1 MTKNLSL
8 KTGLSVFS
16 ILMIALIIFC
26 FPGVANIKDNV
37 SAAGVD
43 PVKETYDI
51 RIAGIQVTDANKDD
65 ILGKG
70 KKEAVYIPETNTL
83 ELNGDITAD
92 SICFFHSIPGLTI
105 KVTKD
110 IKIKSEDSC
119 AFSFAADTTITG
131 PGRLYVS
138 APEAGC
144 IVLGYELTI
153 KDANLYLSGPAGIEG
168 GATQEEKIIIDNSN
182 IVCDCG
188 EHAICYIEKG
198 IELKDAAICDG
209 YSVRYVGGGFPSGYA
224 VCYIPGTLNPDG
236 TPTARKVRIVSGYG
250 LIVGDI
256 PVTKENKDD
265 VLGNG
270 KKEAVYIPETNTL
283 ELNENINL
291 HSDGITNLN
300 QDLTIKVNKDVKID
314 TTCNYAILIFK
325 ETTITGPGKL
335 TLSAPSAEF
344 TIQIITGGLK
354 IIDANIELTS
364 NYMGIASEYKTV
376 SLTIENSYLSASAR
390 DTAVGFI
397 AGKIDL
403 RCVKITEPED
413 GKLSDL
419 SGQVYY
425 IGTANNSSASS
436 VKLVPSHN
444 WGKWIVTTQAQV
456 GKKGVET
463 RTCSDCGRKETRE
476 IPALTTIKINKK
488 KASLVCGSS
497 LVLKAEAEGASTDV
511 AWKSSD
517 NKIATVD
524 KNGKVTAK
532 MAGTVT
538 VTASSGGMT
547 ATCTVTV
554 LYKDVT
560 DSSDFWYAPTNYLTA
575 KGVVKGYANQTEF
588 RPSNDCTRAQMV
600 TFLYR
605 LQGEP
610 KTKATT
616 CKFDDV
622 KSGDYFYK
630 PVIWAVENGITTGV
644 SAAKFEPQKVCTRA
658 QTVTFLWRMAGK
670 PEPAKNAKKF
680 TDVETKDYF
689 YKATLWASGMK
700 ILAGYDDGTFKPQG
714 KCLRRQMVTFLYKYD
729 KYVNGKG

>member
-1 MTKNLSL
+1 
-8 KTGLSVFS
+8 
-16 ILMIALIIFC
+16 MIALIIFC

-144 IVLGYELTI
+144 IILCYELTI

-188 EHAICYIEKG
+188 ERAICYIQKG

-224 VCYIPGTLNPDG
+224 VCYPSGGKAKKARIIP
-236 TPTARKVRIVSGYG
+236 GYG

-256 PVTKENKDD
+256 PVTKANKDD
-265 VLGNG
+265 ILGKG

-364 NYMGIASEYKTV
+364 NYMGIASEYNTV

-425 IGTANNSSASS
+425 IGTANNASARS

-488 KASLVCGSS
+488 KDSLVCGSS
-497 LVLKAEAEGASTDV
+497 LILKAEAEGTSTDV

-517 NKIATVD
+517 NKIATVN

-538 VTASSGGMT
+538 VTASAGGTT

>member
-1 MTKNLSL
+1 MSKELSF
-8 KTGLSVFS
+8 KTGLSFFS

-110 IKIKSEDSC
+110 IKIKSEDDC

-144 IVLGYELTI
+144 IVLCYELTI
-153 KDANLYLSGPAGIEG
+153 KDANLYLSGLAGIEG

-188 EHAICYIEKG
+188 ERAICYIQKG
-198 IELKDAAICDG
+198 IELKDAAICNG

-344 TIQIITGGLK
+344 TIRIITGGLK
-354 IIDANIELTS
+354 IIDADIELTS
-364 NYMGIASEYKTV
+364 NYMGIASEYNTV

-425 IGTANNSSASS
+425 IGTANNASASS

-444 WGKWIVTTQAQV
+444 WGEWKVTTPAQV

-476 IPALTTIKINKK
+476 IPAVDPTATPTPGSTATPTTKPSATPADMEPTKAAVPTNAATVTLKLDKTKADLVCGKTLTL
-488 KASLVCGSS
+488 KASLKGSS
-497 LVLKAEAEGASTDV
+497 SKIS
-511 AWKSSD
+511 WKTSD
-517 NKIATVD
+517 KKIATVD
-524 KNGKVTAK
+524 SNGKITAK
-532 MAGTVT
+532 QAGQVT
-538 VTASSGGMT
+538 VTATAAGKS
-547 ATCTVTV
+547 ATCTV
-554 LYKDVT
+554 
-560 DSSDFWYAPTNYLTA
+560 
-575 KGVVKGYANQTEF
+575 
-588 RPSNDCTRAQMV
+588 
-600 TFLYR
+600 
-605 LQGEP
+605 QGCNE
-610 KTKATT
+610 
-616 CKFDDV
+616 
-622 KSGDYFYK
+622 
-630 PVIWAVENGITTGV
+630 
-644 SAAKFEPQKVCTRA
+644 R
-658 QTVTFLWRMAGK
+658 
-670 PEPAKNAKKF
+670 
-680 TDVETKDYF
+680 
-689 YKATLWASGMK
+689 
-700 ILAGYDDGTFKPQG
+700 
-714 KCLRRQMVTFLYKYD
+714 
-729 KYVNGKG
+729 